1 MILIYYTRRLLS
13 LTLAFLLG
21 ISLLQ
26 ADVVETKN
34 GARIVGQVTKI
45 EDGKIFVTTDYAGD
59 LVIKQS
65 EVVGMSTDAP
75 IFVRLA
81 SGTTLQGTVASE
93 GESIKIAG

>member
-65 EVVGMSTDAP
+65 EVVGMSAD
-75 IFVRLA
+75 ICA
-81 SGTTLQGTVASE
+81 SRQWHNAARHGRQ
-93 GESIKIAG
+93 